1 MTLTGRSWFSLFI
14 TIVMLVMVVIA
25 FEYNPKARLIPIM
38 VGTLIFIMALIQ
50 FLGDTFPAIADRLPF
65 LRQKGLLTA
74 DQTHSEVDSKDES
87 MQEKAQPHQEEKEP
101 WSRILISFIWLIG
114 FTVIL
119 YLTTYLVAVPL
130 FLFFFV
136 RFAGKA
142 KTLPSL
148 LLSIGM
154 SIFMYVLFELLL
166 NARF

>member
-38 VGTLIFIMALIQ
+38 VGTLIFIMALVQ
-50 FLGDTFPAIADRLPF
+50 FLGDTFPSIADRFPF
-65 LRQKGLLTA
+65 LRQKGMLTA

-87 MQEKAQPHQEEKEP
+87 MQEKAESHPEENES
-101 WSRILISFIWLIG
+101 WLRIFISFIWLIG

-119 YLTTYLVAVPL
+119 YFTTYLVAVPL

-154 SIFMYVLFELLL
+154 SVFMYVLFELLL